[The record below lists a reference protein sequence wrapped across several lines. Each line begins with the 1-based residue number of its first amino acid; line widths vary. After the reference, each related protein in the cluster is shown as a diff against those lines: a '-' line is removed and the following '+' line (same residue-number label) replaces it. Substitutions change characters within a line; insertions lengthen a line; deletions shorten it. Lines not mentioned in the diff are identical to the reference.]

1 MEEEKLYEHLS
12 YQTMD
17 LLTDAMKWKDISDAA
32 ENDNIRMIA
41 KENLMALVNQYKRSN
56 EVLIAHLQA

>member
-1 MEEEKLYEHLS
+1 MDEKLYEHLS

-17 LLTDAMKWKDISDAA
+17 LLSDAMKWKDISEATK
-32 ENDNIRMIA
+32 NDNIKIIA
-41 KENLMALVNQYKRSN
+41 KENMMTLVNQYKRSN